1 MNTKVTE
8 YLDRL
13 KIPYKI
19 KHHAR
24 SVFTS
29 EDAAKERGVRLSQ
42 IIKTMLLIDQ
52 KHGVV
57 AVLPAHK
64 KLDLKKLKKLSGSKN
79 LHFMDKESV
88 EKEAN
93 LVVGAIAP
101 VAEMLKG
108 MAIFVDPSVF
118 YEDQVD
124 ISSGDPRAGV
134 ELHRDGLRTLLG
146 EAVHADITKEG

>member
-13 KIPYKI
+13 RIPYKI
-19 KHHAR
+19 KHHAKP
-24 SVFTS
+24 VFTS
-29 EDAAKERGVRLSQ
+29 EDAARERGVRLSQ

-52 KHGVV
+52 KNVVV

-64 KLDLKKLKKLSGSKN
+64 KLDLKKLKKLSGNKN

-108 MAIFVDPSVF
+108 MAIFVDPLVF
-118 YEDQVD
+118 DEDPVD
-124 ISSGDPRAGV
+124 ISSGDPKAGV
-134 ELHRDGLRTLLG
+134 ELHRDDLRTLLK
-146 EAVHADITKEG
+146 EAVHADITKED

>member
-19 KHHAR
+19 KHHAQ

-29 EDAAKERGVRLSQ
+29 EDAARERGVRLSQ

-64 KLDLKKLKKLSGSKN
+64 KLDLKKLKNSPAARISISWIKN
-79 LHFMDKESV
+79 
-88 EKEAN
+88 
-93 LVVGAIAP
+93 P
-101 VAEMLKG
+101 
-108 MAIFVDPSVF
+108 
-118 YEDQVD
+118 
-124 ISSGDPRAGV
+124 
-134 ELHRDGLRTLLG
+134 
-146 EAVHADITKEG
+146 